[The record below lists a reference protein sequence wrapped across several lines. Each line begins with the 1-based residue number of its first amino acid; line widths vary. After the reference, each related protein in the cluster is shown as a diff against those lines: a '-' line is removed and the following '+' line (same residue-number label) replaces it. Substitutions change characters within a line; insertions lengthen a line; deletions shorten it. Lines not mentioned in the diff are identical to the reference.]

1 LHTITLKSN
10 SDFLN
15 ILNSLQSTLGE
26 SRSEII
32 RKAVTYYSE
41 VVEKEK
47 LKREF
52 KNASKLVREHSL
64 KENRSMEETLNDGI

>member
-1 LHTITLKSN
+1 MHTITLKSN